1 MLQLEPGMMIWT
13 WVTFIVLFIILAK
26 VAWKPILSAVEQ
38 RENQIKDSMKKAQ
51 EARAEAEELLEKQ
64 QKMMTEAQE
73 EIQRTLKEN
82 KDVAE
87 KMKNEILEQARIEAQ
102 KIQQRAQESIEREK
116 EAAILELKKQ
126 VADIALQV
134 ASRLIQ
140 ENLDSKKHRE
150 LINNYIKDLDRLEKN

>member
-73 EIQRTLKEN
+73 EIQ
-82 KDVAE
+82 
-87 KMKNEILEQARIEAQ
+87 
-102 KIQQRAQESIEREK
+102 SIEREK